1 MSSTDESAGMADTDI
16 NSTDPDGTNV
26 PGHDDSGSAAAQGSG
41 DDADRGNLDGS
52 NPVAEPRDRSLDQAG
67 SEGGGNGSF
76 DDGAF
81 IGRGVNTLAAFGAD
95 KLRLSDSGVVYVVA
109 NLNDGAGNDLNS
121 SEGGGNGSFDEA
133 APESNGAE
141 SDAVDAGQDNGLN
154 E

>member
-26 PGHDDSGSAAAQGSG
+26 PGHDDSGSAATQGSG

-52 NPVAEPRDRSLDQAG
+52 NPVAEPRDRSLDRA
-67 SEGGGNGSF
+67 
-76 DDGAF
+76 
-81 IGRGVNTLAAFGAD
+81 
-95 KLRLSDSGVVYVVA
+95 
-109 NLNDGAGNDLNS
+109 
-121 SEGGGNGSFDEA
+121 GGNGSFDEA
-133 APESNGAE
+133 APASNGAE